1 MGQQLYT
8 PGQSGY
14 WTATI
19 TGEVIVE
26 CWGGGGVGGGGN
38 SNNQGGGGGAGGQY
52 AKTTYY
58 VVKGTNYTYYAAPDK
73 AGVGTD
79 TDGPAGADSYL
90 YDSSLATYIARAK
103 GGAGGLCYD
112 NGGTGAAGSTDS
124 GVGETV
130 YAGGDGADSGAGY
143 GGGGGGGAGSTGT
156 GNSASTSTGGAA
168 KDLNGGAGG
177 NGGIGSSEPGSPGED
192 YGGGGGGSTKNQ
204 TSGGGNGGYMKISW
218 ENIAGS
224 RYDLNFR
231 EYGFRTE

>member
-1 MGQQLYT
+1 VGQQLYT
-8 PGQSGY
+8 PGQY
-14 WTATI
+14 VNWTAPI
-19 TGEVIVE
+19 AGDVLVE
-26 CWGGGGVGGGGN
+26 CWGGGGVGGGG
-38 SNNQGGGGGAGGQY
+38 SGNNDGGGGGAGGQY
-52 AKTTYY
+52 VKKVVT
-58 VVKGTNYTYYAAPDK
+58 VVKGTNYYCSVAADR
-73 AGVGTD
+73 AGVGKD
-79 TDGPAGADSYL
+79 TDGPAG
-90 YDSSLATYIARAK
+90 YDTTFGAAVVRAK
-103 GGAGGLCYD
+103 GGAGGLCYV

-124 GVGETV
+124 GVGDTV

-177 NGGIGSSEPGSPGED
+177 NGYVGSSGAGSPGAD
-192 YGGGGGGSTKNQ
+192 YGGGGGGATKAA